1 MTSDTLEIGVT
12 YYINMIFPCLWF
24 FLRFESGGSMKMN
37 EEGIEHFDYFFFLK
51 YDFFN
56 KTNYFIYT
64 EKIKKNSLLLI
75 DYDKK

>member
-1 MTSDTLEIGVT
+1 
-12 YYINMIFPCLWF
+12 
-24 FLRFESGGSMKMN
+24 MKMN